1 MTSNA
6 NRPKG
11 FLVFA
16 GVVTLFALGTIA
28 FWAVFF
34 TAGFV
39 SASDR
44 PAYLEHEKSFPLADS
59 YAVVCAF
66 LCVVGLIKRK
76 SWAVLFGVAA
86 GSGIIFLGLMDTLYA
101 LEQGLIYDLSFPSI
115 ETFLICLICLV
126 LGPVMI
132 IYMWWNR
139 EYFLL

>member
-1 MTSNA
+1 MTSNR
-6 NRPKG
+6 NGPKG
-11 FLVFA
+11 LLVFA
-16 GVVTLFALGTIA
+16 VVVTLFALGTIA

-34 TAGFV
+34 TAGLV

-44 PAYLEHEKSFPLADS
+44 PAYLEHEKSFPLADA

-66 LCVVGLIKRK
+66 LCVAGVIKRK

-101 LEQGLIYDLSFPSI
+101 LEQGLIRDLSFPSI
-115 ETFLICLICLV
+115 ETFLICSICLA

-139 EYFLL
+139 EYFL